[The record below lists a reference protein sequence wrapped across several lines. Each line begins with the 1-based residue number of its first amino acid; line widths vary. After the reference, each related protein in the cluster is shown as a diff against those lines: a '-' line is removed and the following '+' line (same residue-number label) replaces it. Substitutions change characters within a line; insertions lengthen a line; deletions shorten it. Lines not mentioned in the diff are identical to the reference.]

1 MSVKLSNLIGEK
13 NQYLRLEKVS
23 EKYIHI
29 SIYQAKYLF
38 KISLNYFKIMNTF
51 KSYLF
56 KNNKLKW
63 SNENFEPLPRLTT
76 INPHKSKKKLT
87 KMVL

>member
-1 MSVKLSNLIGEK
+1 
-13 NQYLRLEKVS
+13 
-23 EKYIHI
+23 
-29 SIYQAKYLF
+29 
-38 KISLNYFKIMNTF
+38 MNAF

-87 KMVL
+87 KMVLQKIYIYYDKSKALKH